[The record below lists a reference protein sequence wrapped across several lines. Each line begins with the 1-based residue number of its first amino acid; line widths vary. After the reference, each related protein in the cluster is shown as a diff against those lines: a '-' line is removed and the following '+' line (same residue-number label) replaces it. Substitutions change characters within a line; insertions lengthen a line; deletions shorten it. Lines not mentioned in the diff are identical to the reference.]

1 MNDLQ
6 KEIARLQNLK
16 QNKNKDKSVLER
28 MATIS
33 LWRKQANIG
42 EKFTETAEK
51 KMAEELFDNYLAN
64 YEFTSYN
71 DITNVSDL
79 VFAEITKLKIQ
90 QQISEINSDENSKFV
105 PDRLIGSLHEVQE
118 RIWAL
123 KEKAGIVG
131 KKEQDDLTALEDL
144 QKKFKCISEDSLVL
158 MADFTTKKI
167 QDVNIGDEILGLEN
181 IKNTWKLKKQTVL
194 NKRYNGVQEVI
205 KIKTLDKTLEL
216 TPDHLI
222 LAEQGKKKLNSP
234 IKYFEASNTWGHNV
248 KTFNYIKN
256 LDDYYKGM
264 LIGWIESD
272 GHKTKSE
279 KGQTQH
285 FITQIVEYKAID
297 WLLNHLNLKHSKKYL
312 ENIAHGLPSVEGKI
326 FKCYRYQLSTD
337 CNVII
342 KYAYDNLL
350 NNKDIGLGFLAGFM
364 LGDGT
369 INKAGNWI
377 IYQSRKAN
385 SHKIEII
392 ENVLKKYNISYCRN
406 DNRKDFITV
415 FSLGKCKIPILC
427 KNSKKYQKWLETV
440 YECKPFYDI
449 DKSKLRFVDI
459 EQKKRVWDLTTELG
473 NFIVNG
479 FVVHNCYIAFNR
491 NEFTL
496 YSPIICQ
503 KCGEKDVQPILL
515 RRRVKDFDVLKHP
528 FFSGRFYYNRKGM
541 ALVKTGIW
549 TKEQYAWVFETS
561 VKYVDW
567 CLEHENDII
576 ELSDVDQQEINDFIN
591 SKEYL
596 KEQKIP
602 ENLK

>member
-6 KEIARLQNLK
+6 KEIARLQNLR
-16 QNKNKDKSVLER
+16 QNKNKDKSILER
-28 MATIS
+28 MAQIS

-105 PDRLIGSLHEVQE
+105 PDRLITSLHEVQE

-144 QKKFKCISEDSLVL
+144 QKKFK
-158 MADFTTKKI
+158 T
-167 QDVNIGDEILGLEN
+167 
-181 IKNTWKLKKQTVL
+181 
-194 NKRYNGVQEVI
+194 
-205 KIKTLDKTLEL
+205 
-216 TPDHLI
+216 
-222 LAEQGKKKLNSP
+222 
-234 IKYFEASNTWGHNV
+234 
-248 KTFNYIKN
+248 YI
-256 LDDYYKGM
+256 
-264 LIGWIESD
+264 
-272 GHKTKSE
+272 
-279 KGQTQH
+279 
-285 FITQIVEYKAID
+285 F
-297 WLLNHLNLKHSKKYL
+297 
-312 ENIAHGLPSVEGKI
+312 
-326 FKCYRYQLSTD
+326 
-337 CNVII
+337 
-342 KYAYDNLL
+342 
-350 NNKDIGLGFLAGFM
+350 
-364 LGDGT
+364 
-369 INKAGNWI
+369 
-377 IYQSRKAN
+377 
-385 SHKIEII
+385 
-392 ENVLKKYNISYCRN
+392 
-406 DNRKDFITV
+406 
-415 FSLGKCKIPILC
+415 
-427 KNSKKYQKWLETV
+427 
-440 YECKPFYDI
+440 
-449 DKSKLRFVDI
+449 
-459 EQKKRVWDLTTELG
+459 
-473 NFIVNG
+473 
-479 FVVHNCYIAFNR
+479 FNR

-503 KCGEKDVQPILL
+503 KCGAKDVQPILL